1 MGINVPTAYYLVCSF
16 HITSLRCYDWL
27 MKGDSVTRILALKT
41 LLSLCF
47 LWALPCVANAA
58 PFSSIVIDAT
68 SGRTLQQYRAH
79 QQRYPASLTKLMTV
93 YLMMEEIEKGRLKHD
108 TPIYVSRNASR
119 QPASKLGLRRGS
131 HIEAGTAMQALI
143 VKSANDVATAVA
155 EHISGSEAKF
165 ARRMSATARRLGL
178 YDTRFT
184 NASGLYHW
192 RQQST
197 ARDMARL
204 AQALLE
210 RFPHFERVWQSQ
222 SFAWNGKTYRSH
234 NRVMRRLPGALGM
247 KTGYIR
253 ASGYNI
259 ATAVQRDGKRVIV
272 VVIGGSSSG
281 VRDNQAISLAERSLP
296 RASTFKPQTP
306 AAEKLHLA
314 ALWLD
319 TPAEKLAQPNK
330 GMDLAGLPKDWKI
343 QVGAYSASNHARS
356 QLQRVE
362 RVLGPQL
369 GGAKPHTEPA
379 EKNGRPIYRARF
391 ANLSE
396 NQALS
401 LCDKLR
407 DVSPGCM
414 AISPH

>member
-1 MGINVPTAYYLVCSF
+1 MKTDSGM
-16 HITSLRCYDWL
+16 LRNP
-27 MKGDSVTRILALKT
+27 LKT

-47 LWALPCVANAA
+47 LLALPGVAQAA

-79 QQRYPASLTKLMTV
+79 QQRYPASLTKLMTI
-93 YLMMEEIEKGRLKHD
+93 YLMMEEIEKGALKHD

-119 QPASKLGLRRGS
+119 QPPSKLGLKRGS
-131 HIEAGTAMQALI
+131 YIEAGTAMQALI

-155 EHISGSEAKF
+155 EHISGSEDKF
-165 ARRMSATARRLGL
+165 ARRMSKTARRLGL
-178 YDTRFT
+178 YDTKFT

-204 AQALLE
+204 AQKLLQ
-210 RFPHFERVWQSQ
+210 RFPHFERVWQAQ
-222 SFAWNGKTYRSH
+222 ELEWNGKTIRSH
-234 NRVMRRLPGALGM
+234 NHVLRRLPGALGM

-272 VVIGGSSSG
+272 VVIGGSSTKT
-281 VRDNQAISLAERSLP
+281 RDRQAISLAERSLP
-296 RASTFKPQTP
+296 RATAFERPIVNPQKLQM
-306 AAEKLHLA
+306 AAH
-314 ALWLD
+314 WLD
-319 TPAEKLAQPNK
+319 TPADELAQPNN
-330 GMDLAGLPKDWKI
+330 GLNLAGLPKDWQI
-343 QVGAYSASNHARS
+343 QVGAYSASIHARS
-356 QLQRVE
+356 QLQRVR

-369 GGAKPHTEPA
+369 ADAQPHTEPA
-379 EKNGRPIYRARF
+379 EKNGRQIYRARF

-396 NQALS
+396 NQAHN

-407 DVSPGCM
+407 DVSPGCL
-414 AISPH
+414 AISPQ

>member
-1 MGINVPTAYYLVCSF
+1 MKTDSGM
-16 HITSLRCYDWL
+16 LRNP
-27 MKGDSVTRILALKT
+27 LKT

-47 LWALPCVANAA
+47 LLALPGVAQAA

-79 QQRYPASLTKLMTV
+79 QQRYPASLTKLMTI
-93 YLMMEEIEKGRLKHD
+93 YLMMEEIEKGALKHD

-119 QPASKLGLRRGS
+119 QPPSKLGLKRGS
-131 HIEAGTAMQALI
+131 YIEAGTAMQALI

-155 EHISGSEAKF
+155 EHISGSEDKF
-165 ARRMSATARRLGL
+165 ARRMSKTARRLGL
-178 YDTRFT
+178 YDTKFT

-204 AQALLE
+204 AQKLLQ
-210 RFPHFERVWQSQ
+210 RFPHFERVWQAQ
-222 SFAWNGKTYRSH
+222 ELEWNGKTVRSH
-234 NRVMRRLPGALGM
+234 NHVLRRLPGALGM

-272 VVIGGSSSG
+272 VVIGGSSTKT
-281 VRDNQAISLAERSLP
+281 RDRQAISLAERSLP
-296 RASTFKPQTP
+296 RATAFERPIVNPQKLQM
-306 AAEKLHLA
+306 AAH
-314 ALWLD
+314 WLD
-319 TPAEKLAQPNK
+319 TPADELAQPNN
-330 GMDLAGLPKDWKI
+330 GLNLAGLPKDWQI
-343 QVGAYSASNHARS
+343 QVGAYSASIHARS
-356 QLQRVE
+356 QLQRVR

-369 GGAKPHTEPA
+369 ADAQPHTEPA
-379 EKNGRPIYRARF
+379 EKNGRQIYRARF

-396 NQALS
+396 NQAHN

-407 DVSPGCM
+407 DVSPGCL
-414 AISPH
+414 AISPQ

>member
-1 MGINVPTAYYLVCSF
+1 MKTDSGM
-16 HITSLRCYDWL
+16 LRNP
-27 MKGDSVTRILALKT
+27 LKT

-47 LWALPCVANAA
+47 LLALPGVAQAA

-79 QQRYPASLTKLMTV
+79 QQRYPASLTKLMTI
-93 YLMMEEIEKGRLKHD
+93 YLMMEEIEKGALKHD

-119 QPASKLGLRRGS
+119 QPPSKLDLKRGS
-131 HIEAGTAMQALI
+131 YIEAGTAMQALI

-155 EHISGSEAKF
+155 EHISGSEDKF
-165 ARRMSATARRLGL
+165 ARRMSKTARRLGL
-178 YDTRFT
+178 YDTKFT

-204 AQALLE
+204 AQKLLQ
-210 RFPHFERVWQSQ
+210 RFPHFERVWQAQ
-222 SFAWNGKTYRSH
+222 ELEWNGKTIRSH
-234 NRVMRRLPGALGM
+234 NHVLRRLPGALGM

-272 VVIGGSSSG
+272 VVIGGTSTKT
-281 VRDNQAISLAERSLP
+281 RDRQAISLAERSLP
-296 RASTFKPQTP
+296 RATAFERPIVNPQKLQM
-306 AAEKLHLA
+306 AAH
-314 ALWLD
+314 WLD
-319 TPAEKLAQPNK
+319 TPADELAQPNN
-330 GMDLAGLPKDWKI
+330 GLNLAGLPKDWQI
-343 QVGAYSASNHARS
+343 QVGAYSASIHARS
-356 QLQRVE
+356 QLQRVR

-369 GGAKPHTEPA
+369 ADAQPHTEPA
-379 EKNGRPIYRARF
+379 EKNGRQIYRARF

-396 NQALS
+396 NQAHN

-407 DVSPGCM
+407 DVSPGCL
-414 AISPH
+414 AISPQ

>member
-1 MGINVPTAYYLVCSF
+1 MKTDSGM
-16 HITSLRCYDWL
+16 LRNP
-27 MKGDSVTRILALKT
+27 LKT

-47 LWALPCVANAA
+47 LLALPGAAQAA

-79 QQRYPASLTKLMTV
+79 QQRYPASLTKLMTI
-93 YLMMEEIEKGRLKHD
+93 YLMMEEIEKGALKHD

-119 QPASKLGLRRGS
+119 QPPSKLGLKRGS
-131 HIEAGTAMQALI
+131 YIEAGTAMQALI

-155 EHISGSEAKF
+155 EHISGSEDKF
-165 ARRMSATARRLGL
+165 ARRMSKTARRLGL
-178 YDTRFT
+178 YDTKFT

-204 AQALLE
+204 AQKLLQ
-210 RFPHFERVWQSQ
+210 RFPHFERVWQAQ
-222 SFAWNGKTYRSH
+222 ELEWNGKTIRSH
-234 NRVMRRLPGALGM
+234 NHVLRRLPGALGM

-272 VVIGGSSSG
+272 VVIGGSSTKT
-281 VRDNQAISLAERSLP
+281 RDRQAISLAERSLP
-296 RASTFKPQTP
+296 RATAFERPIVNPQKLQM
-306 AAEKLHLA
+306 AAH
-314 ALWLD
+314 WLD
-319 TPAEKLAQPNK
+319 TPADELAQPNN
-330 GMDLAGLPKDWKI
+330 GLNLAGLPKDWQI
-343 QVGAYSASNHARS
+343 QVGAYSASIHARS
-356 QLQRVE
+356 QLQRVR

-369 GGAKPHTEPA
+369 ADAQPHTEPA
-379 EKNGRPIYRARF
+379 EKNGRQIYRARF

-396 NQALS
+396 NQAHN

-407 DVSPGCM
+407 DVSPGCL
-414 AISPH
+414 AISPQ

>member
-1 MGINVPTAYYLVCSF
+1 MKIDS
-16 HITSLRCYDWL
+16 SMLRN
-27 MKGDSVTRILALKT
+27 ALKT

-47 LWALPCVANAA
+47 LWALPSAAQAA

-79 QQRYPASLTKLMTV
+79 QQRYPASLTKLMTI
-93 YLMMEEIEKGRLKHD
+93 YLMMEEIEKGTLTHN

-119 QPASKLGLRRGS
+119 QPPSKLGLRRGS
-131 HIEAGTAMQALI
+131 SIDAGTAMQALI

-155 EHISGSEAKF
+155 EHISGSEDKF
-165 ARRMSATARRLGL
+165 ARRMSKTARRLGL
-178 YDTRFT
+178 YDTKFI

-204 AQALLE
+204 AQKLLQ

-222 SFAWNGKTYRSH
+222 EMDWNGKTFRSH
-234 NRVMRRLPGALGM
+234 NHVLRRLPGALGM

-272 VVIGGSSSG
+272 VIIGGTSTKT
-281 VRDNQAISLAERSLP
+281 RDRQAISLAERSLP
-296 RASTFKPQTP
+296 RATP
-306 AAEKLHLA
+306 FQRPIVNPEKLKIA
-314 ALWLD
+314 AHWLD
-319 TPAEKLAQPNK
+319 TPAHELAEPNN
-330 GMDLAGLPKDWKI
+330 GLNLAGLPKDWKI
-343 QVGAYSASNHARS
+343 QVGAYSASIHARS
-356 QLQRVE
+356 QLQRVR

-369 GGAKPHTEPA
+369 ADAQPHTEPA
-379 EKNGRPIYRARF
+379 EKNGRPVYRARF

-396 NQALS
+396 NQAYN
-401 LCDKLR
+401 LCNKLR
-407 DVSPGCM
+407 DVSPGCLT
-414 AISPH
+414 ISPQ

>member
-1 MGINVPTAYYLVCSF
+1 MKTDSGM
-16 HITSLRCYDWL
+16 LRN
-27 MKGDSVTRILALKT
+27 ALQT

-47 LWALPCVANAA
+47 LLALSSVAHAA

-79 QQRYPASLTKLMTV
+79 QQRYPASLTKLMTI
-93 YLMMEEIEKGRLKHD
+93 YLMMEEIEKGALKHD
-108 TPIYVSRNASR
+108 TPIYISRNASR
-119 QPASKLGLRRGS
+119 QPPSKLGLKRGS
-131 HIEAGTAMQALI
+131 YIEAGTAMQALI

-155 EHISGSEAKF
+155 EHISGSEDKF
-165 ARRMSATARRLGL
+165 ARRMSKTARRLGL
-178 YDTRFT
+178 YDTKFT

-204 AQALLE
+204 AQKLLQ
-210 RFPHFERVWQSQ
+210 RFPHFERVWQAQ
-222 SFAWNGKTYRSH
+222 ELEWNGKTIRSH
-234 NRVMRRLPGALGM
+234 NHVLRRLPGALGM

-272 VVIGGSSSG
+272 VVIGGSSTKT
-281 VRDNQAISLAERSLP
+281 RDRQAISLAERSLP
-296 RASTFKPQTP
+296 RATAFERPIVNPQKLQM
-306 AAEKLHLA
+306 AAH
-314 ALWLD
+314 WLD
-319 TPAEKLAQPNK
+319 TPADELAQPNN
-330 GMDLAGLPKDWKI
+330 GLNLAGLPKDWQI
-343 QVGAYSASNHARS
+343 QVGAYSASIHARS
-356 QLQRVE
+356 QLQRVR

-369 GGAKPHTEPA
+369 ADAQPHTEPA
-379 EKNGRPIYRARF
+379 EKNGRQIYRARF

-396 NQALS
+396 NQAHN

-407 DVSPGCM
+407 DVSPGCL
-414 AISPH
+414 AISPQ

>member
-1 MGINVPTAYYLVCSF
+1 MKTDSGM
-16 HITSLRCYDWL
+16 LRN
-27 MKGDSVTRILALKT
+27 ALKT
-41 LLSLCF
+41 LLSLC
-47 LWALPCVANAA
+47 LLLALPSAAQAA

-79 QQRYPASLTKLMTV
+79 QQRYPASLTKLMTI
-93 YLMMEEIEKGRLKHD
+93 YLMMEEIEKGALKHD

-119 QPASKLGLRRGS
+119 QPPSKLGLKRGS
-131 HIEAGTAMQALI
+131 YIEAGTAMQSLI

-155 EHISGSEAKF
+155 EHISGSEDKF
-165 ARRMSATARRLGL
+165 ARRMSKTARRLGL
-178 YDTRFT
+178 YDTKFT

-204 AQALLE
+204 AQKLLQ
-210 RFPHFERVWQSQ
+210 RFPHFERVWQAQ
-222 SFAWNGKTYRSH
+222 ELEWNGKTIRSH
-234 NRVMRRLPGALGM
+234 NHVLRRLPGALGM

-272 VVIGGSSSG
+272 VVIGGSSTKT
-281 VRDNQAISLAERSLP
+281 RDRQAISLAERSLP
-296 RASTFKPQTP
+296 RATAFERPIVNPRKLQM
-306 AAEKLHLA
+306 AAH
-314 ALWLD
+314 WLD
-319 TPAEKLAQPNK
+319 TPADELAQPNN
-330 GMDLAGLPKDWKI
+330 GLNLAGLPKDWQI
-343 QVGAYSASNHARS
+343 QVGAYSASIHARS
-356 QLQRVE
+356 QLQRVR

-369 GGAKPHTEPA
+369 ADAQPHTEPA
-379 EKNGRPIYRARF
+379 EKNGRQIYRARF

-396 NQALS
+396 NQAHN

-407 DVSPGCM
+407 DVSPGCL
-414 AISPH
+414 AISPQ

>member
-1 MGINVPTAYYLVCSF
+1 MKSDSGM
-16 HITSLRCYDWL
+16 LRN
-27 MKGDSVTRILALKT
+27 TLKT

-47 LWALPCVANAA
+47 LLALPGVAQAA

-79 QQRYPASLTKLMTV
+79 QQRYPASLTKLMTIYV
-93 YLMMEEIEKGRLKHD
+93 MMEEIEKGVLKHD
-108 TPIYVSRNASR
+108 TPIYVSRNAAR
-119 QPASKLGLRRGS
+119 QPPSKLGLRRGGY
-131 HIEAGTAMQALI
+131 IDAGTAIQALI

-155 EHISGSEAKF
+155 EHISGSEDKF
-165 ARRMSATARRLGL
+165 ARRMSQTARRLGL
-178 YDTRFT
+178 YDTKFT

-204 AQALLE
+204 AQKLLH
-210 RFPHFERVWQSQ
+210 RFPHFERMWQAQ
-222 SFAWNGKTYRSH
+222 ELQWKGKTIRSH
-234 NRVMRRLPGALGM
+234 NHVLRRLPGALGM

-272 VVIGGSSSG
+272 VVIGGASTKT
-281 VRDNQAISLAERSLP
+281 RDRQAISLAERSLP
-296 RASTFKPQTP
+296 RA
-306 AAEKLHLA
+306 AAFERPIINPEKLQLA
-314 ALWLD
+314 AHWLD
-319 TPAEKLAQPNK
+319 ASADELAAPNN
-330 GMDLAGLPKDWKI
+330 GLNLAGLPKDWQI
-343 QVGAYSASNHARS
+343 QVGAYSASIHARS
-356 QLQRVE
+356 QLQRVR

-369 GGAKPHTEPA
+369 ADAQPHTEPA

-396 NQALS
+396 NQAHN
-401 LCDKLR
+401 LCTKLR
-407 DVSPGCM
+407 DVSPGCLT
-414 AISPH
+414 ISPQ

>member
-1 MGINVPTAYYLVCSF
+1 MKTDSGM
-16 HITSLRCYDWL
+16 LRNP
-27 MKGDSVTRILALKT
+27 LKT

-47 LWALPCVANAA
+47 LLALPGVAQAA

-79 QQRYPASLTKLMTV
+79 QQRYPASLTKLMTI
-93 YLMMEEIEKGRLKHD
+93 YLIMEEIEKGALKHD

-119 QPASKLGLRRGS
+119 QPPSKLGLKRGS
-131 HIEAGTAMQALI
+131 YIEAGTAMQALI

-155 EHISGSEAKF
+155 EHISGSEDKF
-165 ARRMSATARRLGL
+165 ARRMSKTARRLGL
-178 YDTRFT
+178 YDTKFT

-204 AQALLE
+204 AQKLLQ
-210 RFPHFERVWQSQ
+210 RFPHFERVWQAQ
-222 SFAWNGKTYRSH
+222 ELEWNGKTIRSH
-234 NRVMRRLPGALGM
+234 NHVLRRLPGALGM

-272 VVIGGSSSG
+272 VVIGGSSTKT
-281 VRDNQAISLAERSLP
+281 RDRQAISLAERSLP
-296 RASTFKPQTP
+296 RATAFERPIVNPQKLQM
-306 AAEKLHLA
+306 AAH
-314 ALWLD
+314 WLD
-319 TPAEKLAQPNK
+319 TPADELAQPNN
-330 GMDLAGLPKDWKI
+330 GLNLAGLPKDWQI
-343 QVGAYSASNHARS
+343 QVGAYSASIHARS
-356 QLQRVE
+356 QLQRVR

-369 GGAKPHTEPA
+369 ADAQPHTEPA
-379 EKNGRPIYRARF
+379 EKNGRQIYRARF

-396 NQALS
+396 NQAHN

-407 DVSPGCM
+407 DVSPGCL
-414 AISPH
+414 AISPQ

>member
-1 MGINVPTAYYLVCSF
+1 MKSDSGL
-16 HITSLRCYDWL
+16 LRN
-27 MKGDSVTRILALKT
+27 ALKT
-41 LLSLCF
+41 LLGLCF
-47 LWALPCVANAA
+47 LLVLPGVAQAA

-79 QQRYPASLTKLMTV
+79 QQRYPASLTKLMTI
-93 YLMMEEIEKGRLKHD
+93 YLMMEEIEKGTLKHD

-119 QPASKLGLRRGS
+119 QPPSKLGLRRGG

-155 EHISGSEAKF
+155 EHISGSEDKF
-165 ARRMSATARRLGL
+165 ARRMSKTARRLGL
-178 YDTRFT
+178 YDTKFT

-204 AQALLE
+204 AQKLLE
-210 RFPHFERVWQSQ
+210 RFPHFERVWQAQ
-222 SFAWNGKTYRSH
+222 ELEWNGKTFRSH
-234 NRVMRRLPGALGM
+234 NHVLRRLPGALGM

-272 VVIGGSSSG
+272 VVIGGSSTKT
-281 VRDNQAISLAERSLP
+281 RDRQAISLAERSLP
-296 RASTFKPQTP
+296 RATAFKRPIVNP
-306 AAEKLHLA
+306 KKLQLA
-314 ALWLD
+314 SYWLD
-319 TPAEKLAQPNK
+319 TTADELAAPNN
-330 GMDLAGLPKDWKI
+330 GLNLAGLPKDWQI
-343 QVGAYSASNHARS
+343 QVGAYSASIHARS
-356 QLQRVE
+356 QLQRVR

-369 GGAKPHTEPA
+369 ADAQPHTEPA

-396 NQALS
+396 NQAHH

-407 DVSPGCM
+407 DVSPGCL
-414 AISPH
+414 AISPQ

>member
-1 MGINVPTAYYLVCSF
+1 MKTDSGM
-16 HITSLRCYDWL
+16 LRNP
-27 MKGDSVTRILALKT
+27 LKT

-47 LWALPCVANAA
+47 LLALPGVAQAA

-79 QQRYPASLTKLMTV
+79 QQRYPASLTKLMTI
-93 YLMMEEIEKGRLKHD
+93 YLMMEEIEKGALKHD

-119 QPASKLGLRRGS
+119 QPPSKLGLKRGS
-131 HIEAGTAMQALI
+131 FIEAGTAMQALI

-155 EHISGSEAKF
+155 EHISGSEDKF
-165 ARRMSATARRLGL
+165 ARRMSKTARRLGL
-178 YDTRFT
+178 YDTKFT

-204 AQALLE
+204 AQKLLQ
-210 RFPHFERVWQSQ
+210 RFPHFERVWQAQ
-222 SFAWNGKTYRSH
+222 ELEWNGKTIRSH
-234 NRVMRRLPGALGM
+234 NHVLRRLPGALGM

-272 VVIGGSSSG
+272 VVIGGSSTKT
-281 VRDNQAISLAERSLP
+281 RDRQAISLAERSLP
-296 RASTFKPQTP
+296 RATAFERPIVNPQKLQM
-306 AAEKLHLA
+306 AAH
-314 ALWLD
+314 WLD
-319 TPAEKLAQPNK
+319 TPADELAQPNN
-330 GMDLAGLPKDWKI
+330 GLNLAGLPKDWQI
-343 QVGAYSASNHARS
+343 QVGAYSASIHARS
-356 QLQRVE
+356 QLQRVR

-369 GGAKPHTEPA
+369 ADAQPHTEPA
-379 EKNGRPIYRARF
+379 EKNGRQIYRARF

-396 NQALS
+396 NQAHN

-407 DVSPGCM
+407 DVSPGCL
-414 AISPH
+414 AISPQ

>member
-1 MGINVPTAYYLVCSF
+1 MKTDSGM
-16 HITSLRCYDWL
+16 LRN
-27 MKGDSVTRILALKT
+27 ALKT
-41 LLSLCF
+41 LLSLC
-47 LWALPCVANAA
+47 LLLALPSAAQAA

-79 QQRYPASLTKLMTV
+79 QQRYPASLTKLMTI
-93 YLMMEEIEKGRLKHD
+93 YLMMEEIEKGALKHD

-119 QPASKLGLRRGS
+119 QPPSKLGLKRGS
-131 HIEAGTAMQALI
+131 YIEAGTAMQALI

-155 EHISGSEAKF
+155 EHISGSEDKF
-165 ARRMSATARRLGL
+165 ARRMSKTARQLGL
-178 YDTRFT
+178 YDTKFT

-204 AQALLE
+204 AQKLLQ
-210 RFPHFERVWQSQ
+210 RFPHFERVWQAQ
-222 SFAWNGKTYRSH
+222 ELEWNGKTIRSH
-234 NRVMRRLPGALGM
+234 NHVLRRLPGALGM

-272 VVIGGSSSG
+272 VVIGGSSTKT
-281 VRDNQAISLAERSLP
+281 RDRQAISLAERSLP
-296 RASTFKPQTP
+296 RATAFERPIVNPQKLQM
-306 AAEKLHLA
+306 AAH
-314 ALWLD
+314 WLD
-319 TPAEKLAQPNK
+319 TPADELAQPNN
-330 GMDLAGLPKDWKI
+330 GLNLAGLPKDWQI
-343 QVGAYSASNHARS
+343 QVGAYSASIHARS
-356 QLQRVE
+356 QLQRVR

-369 GGAKPHTEPA
+369 ADAQPHTEPA
-379 EKNGRPIYRARF
+379 EKNGRQIYRARF

-396 NQALS
+396 NQAHN

-407 DVSPGCM
+407 DVSPGCL
-414 AISPH
+414 AISPQ